1 MHAHYREDGSPSTV
15 DPEMS
20 RKTSTSL
27 RRAALVAMALALASL
42 ATPSQAQTSGELESI
57 REQRR
62 QAQAEKAA
70 QAQSVNVVEA
80 EVGELTAALEAVQAN
95 VTAQE
100 SRVADAERSLADA
113 EARLGESE
121 QAVLDKE
128 QEITFLRDQLAGRAI
143 NSFMSQG
150 STDSVLLDSADI
162 TQAVRMQTL
171 VQDVTQGEVDLEE
184 RLRAAEEDLE
194 VERAVA
200 AAAAGEAEA
209 LRNQMAEELGVL
221 AEARDAQATLTA
233 EAEDRLDHEL
243 SELASIQQ
251 LDAQLASK
259 EQVEVNRLAAELAKK
274 RAAEAAAAP
283 RAPST
288 GGGGGGGGGGT
299 VGTGEIVSVN
309 GIQIHHSISGSL
321 ESMMA
326 AASAAGIELSGGG
339 FRDPAGQIAVRRNNC
354 GTSNYAVYEMP
365 SSSCSPPTARPGTSM
380 HEQGRAIDFTY
391 GGRII
396 SSRSSPAYQW
406 LAANAASY
414 GFYNLPSEP
423 WHWSTN
429 GR

>member
-1 MHAHYREDGSPSTV
+1 MPRTILFSV
-15 DPEMS
+15 
-20 RKTSTSL
+20 
-27 RRAALVAMALALASL
+27 RRAALVVLALSL
-42 ATPSQAQTSGELESI
+42 MTLSSASQAQTSGELESI

-70 QAQSVNVVEA
+70 QAQQVNVAEA
-80 EVGELTAALEAVQAN
+80 EVDDLTAALAAVQAN

-100 SRVADAERSLADA
+100 NRVADAERSLADA
-113 EARLGESE
+113 EARLAESE
-121 QAVLDKE
+121 QAVADKE
-128 QEITFLRDQLAGRAI
+128 QEILFLREQLAGRAI

-150 STDSVLLDSADI
+150 DTDSVLLDSDDI
-162 TQAVRMQTL
+162 SQAVRMQTL
-171 VQDVTQGEVDLEE
+171 VQDVTQGEVDFEE
-184 RLRAAEEDLE
+184 RLRAAEEDLV
-194 VERAVA
+194 VERALA
-200 AAAAGEAEA
+200 ADATAEAET
-209 LRNQMAEELGVL
+209 LRNQMADELGVL
-221 AEARDAQATLTA
+221 AEARDAQAALTA

-243 SELASIQQ
+243 SELASIQE

-259 EQVEVNRLAAELAKK
+259 EQAEVNRLAAELAKK
-274 RAAEAAAAP
+274 RAAEAASAP

-288 GGGGGGGGGGT
+288 AGGGGGGT
-299 VGTGEIVSVN
+299 VGSGEIVSVR
-309 GIQIHHSISGSL
+309 GIRVHRSISGNL
-321 ESMMA
+321 ESMLA

-339 FRDPAGQIAVRRNNC
+339 YRDPAGQIAVRRNNC
-354 GTSNYAVYEMP
+354 GTSNYAIYEMP
-365 SSSCSPPTARPGTSM
+365 SSSCRPPTARPGTSM

-396 SSRSSPAYQW
+396 SSRSNAGYKW

>member
-1 MHAHYREDGSPSTV
+1 MTQQHFSS
-15 DPEMS
+15 
-20 RKTSTSL
+20 K
-27 RRAALVAMALALASL
+27 RRAALVAMALGLASL
-42 ATPSQAQTSGELESI
+42 SSPSQAQTSSDLESI
-57 REQRR
+57 REERR
-62 QAQAEKAA
+62 QAQAEKAE
-70 QAQSVNVVEA
+70 QAQQVNVVEA
-80 EVGELTAALEAVQAN
+80 QVDELTEALAAVQAN

-100 SRVADAERSLADA
+100 NRVADAERSLADA
-113 EARLGESE
+113 EARLAESE
-121 QAVLDKE
+121 QAVVDKE
-128 QEITFLRDQLAGRAI
+128 KEITLLREQLAGRAI

-150 STDSVLLDSADI
+150 DTDSVLLDSNDI

-184 RLRAAEEDLE
+184 RLRAAEEDLV

-200 AAAAGEAEA
+200 GDAALEAEA

-221 AEARDAQATLTA
+221 ADARDAQATLTA

-251 LDAQLASK
+251 LDAELASK

-274 RAAEAAAAP
+274 RAAEAAAAAP
-283 RAPST
+283 RAPS
-288 GGGGGGGGGGT
+288 GGGGGGGGDGGT
-299 VGTGEIVSVN
+299 VSSGDIVSVR
-309 GIQIHHSISGSL
+309 GIQVHNSIADDL
-321 ESMMA
+321 ESMLS
-326 AASAAGIELSGGG
+326 AASAAGVELAGGG

-354 GTSNYAVYEMP
+354 GTSNYAIYEMP
-365 SSSCSPPTARPGTSM
+365 SSSCRPPTARPGSSM
-380 HEQGRAIDFTY
+380 HEQGRAVDFTY

-396 SSRSSPAYQW
+396 NSRSSPAYQW
-406 LAANAASY
+406 LASNAASY

>member
-1 MHAHYREDGSPSTV
+1 MA
-15 DPEMS
+15 
-20 RKTSTSL
+20 RKNFTPL
-27 RRAALVAMALALASL
+27 RRAALLVMALALASL
-42 ATPSQAQTSGELESI
+42 ASPSQAQTSNDLESI

-70 QAQSVNVVEA
+70 QAQQVDAVGA
-80 EVGELTAALEAVQAN
+80 EVDELTDALAAVQAN
-95 VTAQE
+95 VAAQE
-100 SRVADAERSLADA
+100 NRVADAERSLADA
-113 EARLGESE
+113 EARLAESE
-121 QAVLDKE
+121 QAVIDKE
-128 QEITFLRDQLAGRAI
+128 QEITFLREQLAGRAI

-150 STDSVLLDSADI
+150 DTDSVLLDSNDI

-184 RLRAAEEDLE
+184 QLRAAEEDLV
-194 VERAVA
+194 VERALA
-200 AAAAGEAEA
+200 ADATAEAET
-209 LRNQMAEELGVL
+209 LRNQMADELGVL
-221 AEARDAQATLTA
+221 AEARDAQAALTA
-233 EAEDRLDHEL
+233 EAEARLDHEL
-243 SELASIQQ
+243 SELASIQE
-251 LDAQLASK
+251 LDAQLASQ
-259 EQVEVNRLAAELAKK
+259 EQAEVNRLAAELAKK

-288 GGGGGGGGGGT
+288 GGGGGGGGTT
-299 VGTGEIVSVN
+299 VGSGEIVSVR
-309 GIQIHHSISGSL
+309 GIRVHRSISGNL
-321 ESMMA
+321 ESMLA
-326 AASAAGIELSGGG
+326 AASAAGVELSGGG
-339 FRDPAGQIAVRRNNC
+339 YRDPAGQIAVRRNNC

-365 SSSCSPPTARPGTSM
+365 SSSCRPPTARPGSSM

-396 SSRSSPAYQW
+396 STRSSPAYQW

>member
-1 MHAHYREDGSPSTV
+1 MRPLSSF
-15 DPEMS
+15 
-20 RKTSTSL
+20 SL
-27 RRAALVAMALALASL
+27 RPLAFALLALALAASAAPTL
-42 ATPSQAQTSGELESI
+42 AQTSGDLESI

-62 QAQAEKAA
+62 QAQAEKAE
-70 QAQSVNVVEA
+70 QAKQVNAVEA
-80 EVGELTAALEAVQAN
+80 EVDELTEALAAVQAN

-100 SRVADAERSLADA
+100 TRVADAERKLADA
-113 EARLGESE
+113 EARVSEAE
-121 QAVLDKE
+121 QAVEDKE
-128 QEITFLRDQLAGRAI
+128 IEIAQLREQLAGRAI
-143 NSFMSQG
+143 NSFISQG
-150 STDSVLLDSADI
+150 DTDSVLLDSDDM

-194 VERAVA
+194 IERALAVSA
-200 AAAAGEAEA
+200 AAEAEA
-209 LRNQMAEELGVL
+209 LRGQMAAELEVL
-221 AEARDAQATLTA
+221 AEARDAQAALTA

-259 EQVEVNRLAAELAKK
+259 EQAEVDRLAAELARK
-274 RAAEAAAAP
+274 RAAEAASAP
-283 RAPST
+283 RAPSSS
-288 GGGGGGGGGGT
+288 GGGGST
-299 VGTGEIVSVN
+299 VGSGEITYVR
-309 GIQIHHSISGSL
+309 GIGVHQSIAGNV
-321 ESMMA
+321 ESMLA
-326 AASAAGIELSGGG
+326 AASAAGIDLAGGG
-339 FRDPAGQIAVRRNNC
+339 YRDPSGQIAVRRNNC
-354 GTSNYAVYEMP
+354 GTSNYAIYEMP
-365 SSSCSPPTARPGTSM
+365 SSSCSPPTARPGRSM

-396 SSRSSPAYQW
+396 GSRSSAAYQW

>member
-1 MHAHYREDGSPSTV
+1 MPRTKFSSV
-15 DPEMS
+15 
-20 RKTSTSL
+20 
-27 RRAALVAMALALASL
+27 RRAAMVVMALALASIS
-42 ATPSQAQTSGELESI
+42 APSQAQTSGELESI

-70 QAQSVNVVEA
+70 QAQQVNAVEA
-80 EVGELTAALEAVQAN
+80 EVDELTAALAAVQAN

-100 SRVADAERSLADA
+100 NRVADAERSLADA
-113 EARLGESE
+113 EARLAESE
-121 QAVLDKE
+121 QAVIDKE
-128 QEITFLRDQLAGRAI
+128 QEIARLREQLAGRAI

-150 STDSVLLDSADI
+150 DTDSTLLDSDDI
-162 TQAVRMQTL
+162 SQAVRMQTL
-171 VQDVTQGEVDLEE
+171 VHDVTQGEVDVEE
-184 RLRAAEEDLE
+184 QLRAAEEDLV
-194 VERAVA
+194 VERALA
-200 AAAAGEAEA
+200 ADATAEAEA

-221 AEARDAQATLTA
+221 AEARDAQAALTA

-251 LDAQLASK
+251 LDSQLAAK
-259 EQVEVNRLAAELAKK
+259 EQAEVDRLAAELAKK
-274 RAAEAAAAP
+274 RAAEAAAAAP
-283 RAPST
+283 RAPS
-288 GGGGGGGGGGT
+288 GGGGGGGGT
-299 VGTGEIVSVN
+299 VGSGDIVSVW
-309 GIQIHHSISGSL
+309 GIQVHRSIAGNV
-321 ESMMA
+321 ESMLS

-339 FRDPAGQIAVRRNNC
+339 YRDPSGQIAVRRNNC
-354 GTSNYAVYEMP
+354 GTSNYAIYEMP
-365 SSSCSPPTARPGTSM
+365 SSSCRPPTARPGTSM